1 MAISSLFLAVCLHL
15 DGVTAEVK
23 GREADLFSACAERH
37 VAATETSYLTAPF
50 RFRSENRMWQTE
62 FWGKWICR
70 ARRPASDDASGRED
84 VGRWEDDCQGQE
96 HGRKTCVHDARQVP
110 DEGRQAREG
119 HDF

>member
-1 MAISSLFLAVCLHL
+1 MAISCLFLAVCLQL

-62 FWGKWICR
+62 FWGKWMHAAAPLFR
-70 ARRPASDDASGRED
+70 MTGVRSDSATMRPPETRGTGRLSAASGCRSSCRPS
-84 VGRWEDDCQGQE
+84 GFSI
-96 HGRKTCVHDARQVP
+96 RKW
-110 DEGRQAREG
+110 
-119 HDF
+119 